1 MWQISDWDRSEATS
15 TICSFRM
22 DRSVAEMMADVG
34 AKPDSAG
41 LLDNR
46 FDKIDH
52 VTGNGAKYARREADR
67 KT

>member
-1 MWQISDWDRSEATS
+1 
-15 TICSFRM
+15 M